1 MTMGTVRFRLTGE
14 AGAVQSTLT
23 AIREVDD
30 VDLIEEVGDLGPHLR
45 DDSSSA
51 GSDEDTGGD
60 FHDIEVHAM
69 TSRAAIDVRACVER
83 AARAQGIALEFV
95 DRF

>member
-1 MTMGTVRFRLTGE
+1 MGMVRFRLTGE
-14 AGAVQSTLT
+14 ETAVQSTLA
-23 AIREVDD
+23 AIRDVDD
-30 VDLIEEVGDLGPHLR
+30 VDRIEEVADQGVHLR

-51 GSDEDTGGD
+51 GLEEDTAGD

-69 TSRAAIDVRACVER
+69 SARAAADVRECVER
-83 AARAQGIALEFV
+83 AARAHGIALEFV

>member
-1 MTMGTVRFRLTGE
+1 MSTVRFRLTGE
-14 AGAVQSTLT
+14 SDAVQSTLT

-30 VDLIEEVGDLGPHLR
+30 VDRIEEVADQGAHLR

-51 GSDEDTGGD
+51 GSDEDIGGD

-95 DRF
+95 DAF

>member
-1 MTMGTVRFRLTGE
+1 M
-14 AGAVQSTLT
+14 QSTLT
-23 AIREVDD
+23 AISGVDD
-30 VDLIEEVGDLGPHLR
+30 VDRIEEVADQGVHLR

-51 GSDEDTGGD
+51 GLGEDTAGD

-69 TSRAAIDVRACVER
+69 STRAAADVRACAER
-83 AARAQGIALEFV
+83 AARAHGIALEFV